1 MSAAIPLAKHPA
13 TATAKAKEIAKAMA
27 KAKEIAKARAKAKAK
42 EMAKARAKA
51 KEIAKAKAKAK
62 ARAKAKAAREAEA
75 AARARARREAIF
87 EAEERVKNREVPAVT
102 VPDGAPTGAH
112 EGDGRVRG
120 YVFCSLCKYWD
131 WSASWFPWCPG
142 CGQRWSNCEEPDF
155 PYLAVEGEWKQ
166 CEFPYGAGERYTA
179 SMVSG

>member
-27 KAKEIAKARAKAKAK
+27 KAKEIAKARAKAKAR
-42 EMAKARAKA
+42 EMAKARAKAKA

-87 EAEERVKNREVPAVT
+87 EAEERVKIREVPAVT

-112 EGDGRVRG
+112 EGDGRVPG
-120 YVFCSLCKYWD
+120 YVFCSSCKCWD

-166 CEFPYGAGERYTA
+166 CEFPYTA
-179 SMVSG
+179 SMVRG